1 MTNVTTKNIE
11 RLPLTNDYVFKRI
24 FAQEGNE
31 SILKDFLEA
40 ILEIKIEKIEVQNPE
55 LPKTDINEKLGV
67 LDIKVQINKNTIV
80 DVEMQMENEYNMDVR
95 STTYMGKMIANQLQ
109 KGENYSNLKKSIV
122 INILIFNYYKRN
134 SYHNIARM
142 KFEKTSKESYVDMG
156 YKTEEEI
163 ATKYIE
169 MHFIELKKFK
179 KKNPDTKARINQWLW
194 LLAGGEEK
202 IEMAEKENKEV
213 KKAVEILDEM
223 SINKE
228 ERERYEAILKAE
240 FNQKVSMY
248 NIELKGKKEGEKN
261 KGIEV
266 AKKLLNRKVPI
277 DEIVEI
283 TGLNKDEIEELK
295 K

>member
-1 MTNVTTKNIE
+1 MEKKTIKK
-11 RLPLTNDYVFKRI
+11 LPLTSDIVFKRV
-24 FAQEGNE
+24 FAREGNE
-31 SILKDFLEA
+31 DILTALLEA
-40 ILEIKIEKIEVQNPE
+40 ILGISIKQVVVKNPE
-55 LPKTDINEKLGV
+55 LPPNLYDSKAGI
-67 LDIKVQINKNTIV
+67 LDIKVEIDKNVIC
-80 DVEMQMENEYNMDVR
+80 DIEMQVQDYHD
-95 STTYMGKMIANQLQ
+95 ID
-109 KGENYSNLKKSIV
+109 
-122 INILIFNYYKRN
+122 KRN